1 MQYAQGILYE
11 IFTYKNIMKNVL
23 IYCVYVSS
31 PIARGFDL
39 FLGYLSIPCS
49 LYTTQ

>member
-39 FLGYLSIPCS
+39 FLGY
-49 LYTTQ
+49 TTQ